1 MFQISTLTD
10 CPEILKRFLV
20 YLQTIKGKS
29 PKTVY
34 EYFLDIRMF
43 FRFLKRNRA
52 LVSSDIPFEEI
63 TISDVG
69 IDILKT
75 VTLSEVYDFLY
86 YVLNERN
93 DIAPTRSRKSSALR
107 TFFSYLILSFT

>member
-1 MFQISTLTD
+1 MFQINALTD

-43 FRFLKRNRA
+43 FRFIKRNRG
-52 LVSSDIPFEEI
+52 LVSTDVPFDEI
-63 TISDVG
+63 NISDV
-69 IDILKT
+69 DI
-75 VTLSEVYDFLY
+75 
-86 YVLNERN
+86 
-93 DIAPTRSRKSSALR
+93 
-107 TFFSYLILSFT
+107 